1 MKSKFKVQRLNGE
14 WEMKLRRDKANKTTR
29 KRVRRYTHM
38 QLCPTF
44 LYTFTEYFVFICNT
58 ANSQYLY
65 ADIADIQ
72 LNCWLSTT
80 SHCYSGLF
88 ETLVAF
94 SLQLV
99 LIMSSSPAVFRE
111 IIIPQG
117 VGVDT
122 SLHTLERKKWSR
134 GGEMGRGEKWRMEK
148 HRKRNKLKHC
158 S

>member
-44 LYTFTEYFVFICNT
+44 LYTFTEYFVFICIT

-72 LNCWLSTT
+72 LNCWLSTM
-80 SHCYSGLF
+80 SHCYSGLC

-111 IIIPQG
+111 ITLGVWEQIPHSTLWREKSG
-117 VGVDT
+117 V
-122 SLHTLERKKWSR
+122 EEEKW
-134 GGEMGRGEKWRMEK
+134 GGERNGEWKSTERET
-148 HRKRNKLKHC
+148 

>member
-111 IIIPQG
+111 ITLGVWEQIPHSTLWREKSG
-117 VGVDT
+117 V
-122 SLHTLERKKWSR
+122 EEEKW
-134 GGEMGRGEKWRMEK
+134 GGERNGEWKSTERET
-148 HRKRNKLKHC
+148 